1 MMKLKNLF
9 PFAVALALTLSLVSC
24 GDESKKEEQGSSKEE
39 QGGSGPEAS
48 APKDHTQIGNEVGAI
63 MDSLIEGM
71 SSISDKKS
79 AEEFVAGLEEQKAS
93 LSALLKAAKELDPP
107 TTEEK
112 AAVQALKDASDKKGE
127 VMLGN
132 LMKMMV
138 ESADADAIGEVMGK
152 INADQEMKEITEDI
166 EALYELKDTG
176 EEPPSEE

>member
-1 MMKLKNLF
+1 MKLKNLF
-9 PFAVALALTLSLVSC
+9 PFAAALALPLSLVSC
-24 GDESKKEEQGSSKEE
+24 GDESKKEEKKEE

-48 APKDHTQIGNEVGAI
+48 APKDHTQIGKEVGAI
-63 MDSLIEGM
+63 MDSLMEGM

-107 TTEEK
+107 TAEDK

-132 LMKMMV
+132 LMKMMA
-138 ESADADAIGEVMGK
+138 ESADAEAIGEVMGK
-152 INADQEMKEITEDI
+152 INADQEMKEITEEI
-166 EALYELKDTG
+166 EALYDLKDTG
-176 EEPPSEE
+176 EEPPATE